1 MESYQALNNLS
12 SRRTFLQNGGMGLGV
27 AALSSILAQSMQT
40 AQAKP
45 LPTSKAK
52 RVIYLFMSGEPSQ
65 EDLKADKPEQ
75 HTQVCQ

>member
-1 MESYQALNNLS
+1 MMDSYQALNNLS

-45 LPTSKAK
+45 LATSKAK
-52 RVIYLFMSGEPSQ
+52 RVIFLFMAGAPSQ
-65 EDLKADKPEQ
+65 VDLFDYKPEL
-75 HTQVCQ
+75 HKLF